1 MGFVRKRDSNWFR
14 RRWLDFRNGH
24 SIYLIF
30 IMTFANFVTIQY
42 SLLIDKL
49 PALNSIFNNI
59 FAFAIVFVAAY
70 VPLGMIIG
78 YWHRKSQ
85 WKVEQEAM
93 FRENVVGARIWLFT
107 IKLIEGTAT
116 EEEKKNMIDFL
127 STIVSKKT
135 VQATAARES

>member
-1 MGFVRKRDSNWFR
+1 MKFVKKRDSNWFR

-24 SIYLIF
+24 SIYLVF

-42 SLLIDKL
+42 SLLIDKI
-49 PALNSIFNNI
+49 PAINSIFSI
-59 FAFAIVFVAAY
+59 WTFAIIFVAAY

-93 FRENVVGARIWLFT
+93 FRENVVAARIWLFA
-107 IKLIEGTAT
+107 IMLIEGKAT
-116 EEEKKNMIDFL
+116 EEEKRNMIDFL
-127 STIVSKKT
+127 STIISKKYVASKT
-135 VQATAARES
+135 P

>member
-1 MGFVRKRDSNWFR
+1 MTFVKKRDSNWFR

-42 SLLIDKL
+42 SLLIDKI
-49 PALNSIFNNI
+49 PAINSIFSI
-59 FAFAIVFVAAY
+59 WTFAIIFVAAY

-93 FRENVVGARIWLFT
+93 FRENVVAARIWLFA
-107 IKLIEGTAT
+107 IMLIEGKAT
-116 EEEKKNMIDFL
+116 EEEKRNMIDFL
-127 STIVSKKT
+127 STIISKKYVASNT
-135 VQATAARES
+135 P

>member
-1 MGFVRKRDSNWFR
+1 MTFMKKRDSNWFR

-42 SLLIDKL
+42 SLLIDKI
-49 PALNSIFNNI
+49 PAINSIFSI
-59 FAFAIVFVAAY
+59 WTFAIIFVAAY

-93 FRENVVGARIWLFT
+93 FRENVVAARIWLFA
-107 IKLIEGTAT
+107 IMLIEGKAT
-116 EEEKKNMIDFL
+116 EEEKRNMIDFL
-127 STIVSKKT
+127 STIISKKYVASNT
-135 VQATAARES
+135 P

>member
-1 MGFVRKRDSNWFR
+1 MKFVKKRDSNWFR

-24 SIYLIF
+24 SIYLVF

-42 SLLIDKL
+42 SLLIDKI
-49 PALNSIFNNI
+49 PAINSIFSI
-59 FAFAIVFVAAY
+59 WTFAIIFVAAY

-93 FRENVVGARIWLFT
+93 FRENVVAARIWLFA
-107 IKLIEGTAT
+107 IMLIEGKAT
-116 EEEKKNMIDFL
+116 EEEKRNMIDFL
-127 STIVSKKT
+127 STIISKKYVASNT
-135 VQATAARES
+135 P